1 MARSAARWRIGETA
15 IVAGCLVLAYA
26 LPAVTTSNYIIGVGI
41 SATLFLLPIAGL
53 NLIYGYAGLLSFAQ
67 LGFWGIGGYAAAI
80 GVMDLR
86 LSFGACLVVS
96 AVLSG
101 FVGLLIGWPLLR
113 ARRHAFVVASLSFAL
128 LCALVARDWV
138 DVTRGPLGIPGL
150 PAPVVFGYPV
160 STPVRFYYLSLILAT
175 VVLALVYAF
184 ATSRLGL
191 MLRAIRDDE
200 ILVTAQGARAFPH
213 KLAVFV
219 LTAAVTGLAGG
230 VYAFR
235 LTIVDPLF
243 LDFYYFQ
250 TFLISV
256 VVGGA
261 GSFFGPLA
269 AGIAMVILPELLRFS
284 NDLRLVLYGLILIGV
299 MLAMPR
305 GVAGLLADRRIRAL
319 RARDL

>member
-1 MARSAARWRIGETA
+1 MGDRAIGSKMA
-15 IVAGCLVLAYA
+15 VAVVATCIALAYA
-26 LPAVTTSNYIIGVGI
+26 LPVLTSSNYVIGIGI
-41 SATLFLLPIAGL
+41 SAAVFLLPIAGL
-53 NLIYGYAGLLSFAQ
+53 NLVYGYAGLLSFAQ

-80 GVMDLR
+80 GVMDLG
-86 LSFGACLVVS
+86 LDFAGCVVF
-96 AVLSG
+96 AALLSG
-101 FVGLLIGWPLLR
+101 LVGLLIGWPLLR
-113 ARRHAFVVASLSFAL
+113 ARRHAFVVATLSFAL

-150 PAPVVFGYPV
+150 PAPTLFGHAIA
-160 STPVRFYYLSLILAT
+160 TPVRFYYLALGLTTIL
-175 VVLALVYAF
+175 LAGLYVF

-191 MLRAIRDDE
+191 TLRAIRDNE
-200 ILVTAQGARAFPH
+200 TLVMAQGARPLPH
-213 KLAVFV
+213 KLAAFTI
-219 LTAAVTGLAGG
+219 TAALTGVAGA

-256 VVGGA
+256 IVGGA

-269 AGIAMVILPELLRFS
+269 AGVAMVVLPELLRFS
-284 NDLRLVLYGLILIGV
+284 NDLRLVLYGLILVGV

-305 GVAGLLADRRIRAL
+305 GVAGVLADRRL
-319 RARDL
+319 RAIRTRGA